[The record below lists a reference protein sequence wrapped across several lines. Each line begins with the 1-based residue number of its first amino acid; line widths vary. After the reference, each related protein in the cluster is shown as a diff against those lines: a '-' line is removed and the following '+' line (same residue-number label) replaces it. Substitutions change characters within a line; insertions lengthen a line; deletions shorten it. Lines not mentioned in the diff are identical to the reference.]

1 MLKVAVGHSNDP
13 DSQSAIDEVLEQ
25 CISSLAGE
33 TPKAGILFAAIDF
46 DHSPILQQ
54 INQAFPGIEL
64 IGGTTDGELSS
75 VLEFQQDSLTLM
87 VFCSDEIA
95 ITAGVGY
102 EVSKNPVE
110 ATRQAVEQAQSNSI
124 TNPQLCVSVPE
135 GFTASG
141 ALILDGLRR
150 ALGQSVPIIGGL
162 AADQWRFQRTYQF
175 FRSQVLSDAVPIL
188 LFSGGLLF
196 SHSIASGW
204 HPIGKKS
211 RVTKVNKNI
220 VYEIDGKPALEFYRH
235 YFGELPPSSEYPLAV
250 FDQDEKHFYLRAA
263 SVFDRQSGSITF
275 FADIPEQA
283 VIQIAQTTRDDILA
297 ASQASI
303 MNALESYPGSEPEA
317 VLFFSCASRRKI
329 LGTRTKEEYQIAKKC
344 LTKPLP
350 SCGFYSSGEM
360 APLEQKGQTEFHN
373 KTFVTL
379 LLGTK

>member
-25 CISSLAGE
+25 CIRSLAGV
-33 TPKAGILFAAIDF
+33 TPQAGILFAAIDF
-46 DHSPILQQ
+46 EHSLILKQ
-54 INQAFPGIEL
+54 IHQAFPGIEL

-87 VFCSDEIA
+87 VFCSEEIE
-95 ITAGVGY
+95 IKAGVGR

-110 ATRQAVEQAQSNSI
+110 VIRQAVDQAQGNS
-124 TNPQLCVSVPE
+124 TTTPQLCLTVPE

-141 ALILDGLRR
+141 VSILDGLKRV
-150 ALGQSVPIIGGL
+150 LGQNVPILGGL
-162 AADQWRFQRTYQF
+162 AADHWRFQKTYQF
-175 FRSQVLSDAVPIL
+175 FRTEVLSDAVPIL
-188 LFSGGLLF
+188 LFSGALLF
-196 SHSIASGW
+196 SHSLASGW

-220 VYEIDGKPALEFYRH
+220 IYEIDDKPAIEFYRH
-235 YFGELPPSSEYPLAV
+235 YFGDLPPSAEYPLAV
-250 FDQDEKHFYLRAA
+250 FDREEKHFFLRAA
-263 SVFDRQSGSITF
+263 NVFDEESGSITL

-283 VIQIAQTTRDDILA
+283 VVQIAEATREDILA
-297 ASQASI
+297 ASQTSI
-303 MNALESYPGSEPEA
+303 RNAIASYPGSEPEA
-317 VLFFSCASRRKI
+317 ALFFSCASRRKI
-329 LGTRTKEEYQIAKKC
+329 LGTRTKEEYELAKSC
-344 LTKPLP
+344 LTKALP
-350 SCGFYSSGEM
+350 ICGFYSSGEI